1 MREER
6 RRWRGGK
13 GEKDGNRDIERERRT
28 CIWLQLWFL
37 IIEFYHKKTSNV
49 KMLMINY

>member
-13 GEKDGNRDIERERRT
+13 GEKDGNRDIERERGVLVFG
-28 CIWLQLWFL
+28 C
-37 IIEFYHKKTSNV
+37 SCGS
-49 KMLMINY
+49 